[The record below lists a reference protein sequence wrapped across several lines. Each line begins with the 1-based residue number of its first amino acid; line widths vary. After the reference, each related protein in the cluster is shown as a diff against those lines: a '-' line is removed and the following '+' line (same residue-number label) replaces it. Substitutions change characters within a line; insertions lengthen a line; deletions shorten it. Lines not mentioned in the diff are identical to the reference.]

1 MSNFINSSNIADYD
15 HDPATGELIV
25 TFKSGRR
32 YKYKGVPTKVADGL
46 QASLSPGR
54 YVWDNI
60 RGQYD
65 AEEL

>member
-1 MSNFINSSNIADYD
+1 MNFINSSNIADYD
-15 HDPATGELIV
+15 HDPQSGDLVI

-32 YKYKGVPTKVADGL
+32 YKYKGVSTQVADGL

-60 RGQYD
+60 RDQYEV
-65 AEEL
+65 EEL